1 VHLVGFYY
9 KKDLNIKTAVT
20 WDATPFILLY
30 EYQLLRGTDS
40 FLVEVLHDPWLHG
53 AESFLRN

>member
-1 VHLVGFYY
+1 MRLDGFYY

-20 WDATPFILLY
+20 WDATPFILVQ
-30 EYQLLRGTDS
+30 EYQLLRGTNS

-53 AESFLRN
+53 AESFLRS